1 MFGVNRPPRM
11 RESTLLAGWLFADLL
26 LGLAVIFLAATT
38 YARLPP
44 PATPTPTPT
53 PPLGTPTPTVLPRLE
68 LHHHRFTV
76 NVDANGL
83 LTNDAGAIASLKRQV
98 RAQSFLR
105 GRTAG
110 LVIVYDGAPTVDAI
124 GTALDVS
131 RKVMGL
137 LAEMGRQERFAF
149 TCTSFYDPLYTLG
162 QDQATVTIDVYLF
175 TEHLQ
180 TCPPAL
186 F

>member
-1 MFGVNRPPRM
+1 
-11 RESTLLAGWLFADLL
+11 A
-26 LGLAVIFLAATT
+26 
-38 YARLPP
+38 
-44 PATPTPTPT
+44 TPTPT
-53 PPLGTPTPTVLPRLE
+53 PPLETPTPTVLPRLE

-83 LTNDAGAIASLKRQV
+83 LSNDAEAIASLKRQV
-98 RAQSFLR
+98 RTQGFLR

-110 LVIVYDGAPTVDAI
+110 LVIVYDGAPSVDAI
-124 GTALDVS
+124 GTALAVS

>member
-1 MFGVNRPPRM
+1 MSSFPRPPRV

-26 LGLAVIFLAATT
+26 LGLAVIFLAANT
-38 YARLPP
+38 YAKVPP
-44 PATPTPTPT
+44 PATPTPTRLAVT
-53 PPLGTPTPTVLPRLE
+53 PSPTVLPRLE

-76 NVDANGL
+76 TVDANGL
-83 LTNDAGAIASLKRQV
+83 LTNDAGAVAAFKRQV
-98 RAQSFLR
+98 RAQSFLV

-124 GTALDVS
+124 GTSLDVS
-131 RKVMGL
+131 RKVMSL
-137 LAEMGRQERFAF
+137 LAQMGSQEHFAF

-162 QDQATVTIDVYLF
+162 QDQSTVTVDVYLF